1 MLLLNIRR
9 SIQSIFLLAVLSGV
23 AMSGGSALP
32 QGSKPIASKRTNG
45 MTVMLTSESGGLNE
59 GKNNICVSFQT
70 IEGGQPVDASDVGIE
85 LTLRIGRNRGSPIT
99 APLFEDAAG
108 RYCGSLDLGRQYYS
122 PATYDVVVRYVDAS
136 AKKRKVS
143 FALTLR

>member
-1 MLLLNIRR
+1 MLLLNIRW

-32 QGSKPIASKRTNG
+32 QGSKSIASKLTNG

-70 IEGGQPVDASDVGIE
+70 IEGGQQVDVSDVGIE
-85 LTLRIGRNRGSPIT
+85 FTLRIGRNRGSLIT
-99 APLFEDAAG
+99 ALLIQDAAG
-108 RYCGSLDLGRQYYS
+108 RYCGSVDLGRQYYS
-122 PATYDVVVRYVDAS
+122 PATYDVVVRYVNAS
-136 AKKRKVS
+136 ARREKYRS
-143 FALTLR
+143 H